1 MRVFES
7 HWANVSAQAGS
18 GLISP
23 LVHLLVTF
31 HPPIFTVGIA
41 VSPREHSRT
50 NLASK
55 ARHHDEA
62 SIF

>member
-1 MRVFES
+1 MYRPRT
-7 HWANVSAQAGS
+7 GS

-23 LVHLLVTF
+23 LVHLLVTI
-31 HPPIFTVGIA
+31 HPPIFTGVIA

-50 NLASK
+50 DLASE
-55 ARHHDEA
+55 ARHYDEA